1 MNYEEIDDLR
11 IKKVH
16 WNTQTL
22 GFTLTNGETC
32 TAGSQKAIKS
42 HTFDPNKKIT
52 KIKMITN
59 ETED

>member
-1 MNYEEIDDLR
+1 MNYEEIEDLR
-11 IKKVH
+11 IKKVD

-52 KIKMITN
+52 KIKVIMN
-59 ETED
+59 DLED